1 MKHSTLL
8 IFEGSFDP
16 AYVLTIT
23 AHPSQLQPVT
33 NKRNAMML
41 AKGMTEALRVPP
53 NRGLIR
59 FVPVADECYAIG
71 GKTVAA
77 EIEELERKDI
87 EWKTGRRSKS
97 IVEKDPIKARRKSS
111 LTALRSLSIRK
122 KAPVPPPLSTQHEE
136 DEDKPQGNI
145 SPPASPRKPPT
156 EESLRDLDLGVE
168 RKLKNRKSFAA
179 ILFGL

>member
-41 AKGMTEALRVPP
+41 AKGMMEALRVPP

-59 FVPVADECYAIG
+59 FIPIAEECYAVG
-71 GKTVAA
+71 GKTVSG
-77 EIEELERKDI
+77 EIEELGREDA
-87 EWKTGRRSKS
+87 EGKTGRNSKN
-97 IVEKDPIKARRKSS
+97 ITEKDGTKARRKSS

-122 KAPVPPPLSTQHEE
+122 KTPAPPYLSTQHEE
-136 DEDKPQGNI
+136 DEDKAQSDI
-145 SPPASPRKPPT
+145 SSPASPHKPAT
-156 EESLRDLDLGVE
+156 EASLCALDLKDT
-168 RKLKNRKSFAA
+168 RKLKGRKSFAA
-179 ILFGL
+179 VLFGR